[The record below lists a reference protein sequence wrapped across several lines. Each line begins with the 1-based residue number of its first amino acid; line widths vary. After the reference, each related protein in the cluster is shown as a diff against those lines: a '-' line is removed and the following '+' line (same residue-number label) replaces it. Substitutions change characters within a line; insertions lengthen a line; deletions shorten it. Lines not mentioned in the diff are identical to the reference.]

1 MNHGAAHGPRQTTYL
16 CAAVLAAMSWLG
28 TSCLKLNADYPEA
41 DGGMGGALVE
51 PARPAGTGGAQGSGT
66 GGSASSAD
74 SGEAGSRIS
83 DGGATDR
90 ASAATDRDQAAE
102 ATGDVS
108 PPTSV
113 DSGCMAPQCT
123 PTCES
128 GRHRCGANC
137 VADDDVNACGPSCMQ
152 CGTATDQ
159 HATCSSATCGTE
171 CNVVCSEGTSTCP
184 RSSWDFESGT
194 NDGLQFEEGGVT
206 DARAH
211 AGRYSVASRKW
222 VKSPAIQ
229 GGTSSMQ
236 IGVCTGTTNLLG
248 ETLTAWVY
256 VEGSEFV
263 SGKDTVCQFGF
274 DVEGG
279 FNSSASTMV
288 PSRDRW
294 FRISAKPFLPTKTSY
309 LSVICWIKPAVGE
322 SWQGTVYFDDVTIE

>member
-1 MNHGAAHGPRQTTYL
+1 
-16 CAAVLAAMSWLG
+16 
-28 TSCLKLNADYPEA
+28 
-41 DGGMGGALVE
+41 
-51 PARPAGTGGAQGSGT
+51 
-66 GGSASSAD
+66 
-74 SGEAGSRIS
+74 
-83 DGGATDR
+83 
-90 ASAATDRDQAAE
+90 
-102 ATGDVS
+102 
-108 PPTSV
+108 
-113 DSGCMAPQCT
+113 MAPQCT